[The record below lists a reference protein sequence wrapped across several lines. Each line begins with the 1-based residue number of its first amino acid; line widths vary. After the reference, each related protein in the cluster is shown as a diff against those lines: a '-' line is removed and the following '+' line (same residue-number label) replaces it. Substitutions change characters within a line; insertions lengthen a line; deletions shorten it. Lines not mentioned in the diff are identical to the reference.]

1 MFVSVCVLCN
11 MDNYCGLKSL
21 QCFRF
26 MDRIFLNIE
35 FGDDSHSENEQSSCV
50 SVAISEISKRLVAF
64 LRVFIGFILCCL
76 LRSHYHYY
84 NLKKKNRS
92 SSYNRCGVVEV
103 LSQSF
108 SATII
113 W

>member
-1 MFVSVCVLCN
+1 
-11 MDNYCGLKSL
+11 MDNYRGLKSL

-26 MDRIFLNIE
+26 IDKIFLNIK
-35 FGDDSHSENEQSSCV
+35 FGDDSHSENEQLSCV
-50 SVAISEISKRLVAF
+50 SVATSEISKRLVAF
-64 LRVFIGFILCCL
+64 LRVFIGLILCCL

-84 NLKKKNRS
+84 NLKKKKYRS

-103 LSQSF
+103 LSQSI